1 MKFSGHD
8 SFYCKSFWLKK
19 GYDFVCEGKNFNDE
33 NAVID
38 LGVGKNMVSAIRFWL
53 KAFDIIDDNS
63 KITEFG
69 NKFFDN
75 TGYDPFIENMN
86 TLWLLHYYLVKKE
99 YSSIYSLVFNEFR
112 KERFEFK
119 KDNLLQF
126 IKNKCAT
133 VGFPFTENSV
143 NTDISVFFK
152 TYFKPDKSNSIEDEY
167 NNLFLELN
175 LIYSKIREKETLYF
189 FNLEDKNDL
198 APEILLFLILEKYT
212 DTQIIDFNDL
222 LYSHNSFGSVFC
234 LSKNNLVDKI
244 KYLTQNYP
252 FIVYSDDAGIGQIQL
267 KGKLP
272 DKWSV
277 LDGIYKN

>member
-1 MKFSGHD
+1 MKFSGHE

-75 TGYDPFIENMN
+75 SGYDPFIENIN
-86 TLWLLHYYLVKKE
+86 TLWLLHYYLVTTE
-99 YSSIYSLVFNEFR
+99 YSSIYSLIFNEFR

-119 KDNLLQF
+119 KDNLFQYL
-126 IKNKCAT
+126 KNKAESIS
-133 VGFPFTENSV
+133 ENSLLSDM
-143 NTDISVFFK
+143 NVFFK
-152 TYFKPDKSNSIEDEY
+152 TYLKSDKNINIEDEY

-175 LIYSKIREKETLYF
+175 LIYSKIRDKETFYF

-198 APEILLFLILEKYT
+198 APEILLFLLLEKYT

-234 LSKNNLVDKI
+234 LSKNNLIDKI
-244 KYLTQNYP
+244 KYLSQNYP
-252 FIVYSDDAGIGQIQL
+252 FLIYTDDAGIQQIQL
-267 KGKLP
+267 KGNLP
-272 DKWSV
+272 AKWDI
-277 LDGIYKN
+277 LNKIYNKI